1 MDERKENDWN
11 IYQSDRQNVLNVLL
25 CPIEVVTDICTL
37 TNKLGQRYYD
47 FLVMSTNIINQ
58 LHV

>member
-1 MDERKENDWN
+1 MDESKENDWN
-11 IYQSDRQNVLNVLL
+11 INQSERQNVLNVLL
-25 CPIEVVTDICTL
+25 CAIEVVTNICPL
-37 TNKLGQRYYD
+37 TNMCQRYYD